1 MCNDNSKLKTENIGN
16 GTLCRVKKIKLKP
29 GAPPLQWKNWEGV
42 KVYTVN
48 ARYVDWVEFE
58 RFPVKST
65 ATVHVSLD
73 DAVSERVALKGVSIT
88 QLPINMNDATT
99 GHKLQG
105 MSKDKL
111 IVVSWS
117 FIPNWIYV
125 VLSRVRT
132 LKGLFLLKP
141 LPTDCLDKFQVPRDL
156 QAFERRMR
164 NLERSIFEARERNM
178 AALDQRRL

>member
-1 MCNDNSKLKTENIGN
+1 MHV
-16 GTLCRVKKIKLKP
+16 TLH
-29 GAPPLQWKNWEGV
+29 G
-42 KVYTVN
+42 
-48 ARYVDWVEFE
+48 
-58 RFPVKST
+58 
-65 ATVHVSLD
+65 
-73 DAVSERVALKGVSIT
+73 AVSEQTVLKGVSMT

-99 GHKLQG
+99 EHKLQG

-141 LPTDCLDKFQVPRDL
+141 LLSHCLDKCQVPRDL
-156 QAFERRMR
+156 QAFERRMLD
-164 NLERSIFEARERNM
+164 LERQVIEARERNM
-178 AALDQRRL
+178 AALDQTINSN